1 MGVKQKN
8 KQKKKTTYEAMSI
21 CICEHNVCFKK
32 KCLLPLSRQRR
43 VWAGCTFF
51 GGEGVNQPH
60 RSVYTQDNSTLEA
73 CECIH
78 EKKINPCTVGVC
90 LDGKNK
96 EPRVDCAAK
105 QQVERVIDDFAARF
119 TFFFGGRGGNFG
131 ANTFDPNECW
141 YWLFVRMKRRASIFR
156 SSATEK

>member
-1 MGVKQKN
+1 M
-8 KQKKKTTYEAMSI
+8 
-21 CICEHNVCFKK
+21 
-32 KCLLPLSRQRR
+32 
-43 VWAGCTFF
+43 
-51 GGEGVNQPH
+51 NQPH

-119 TFFFGGRGGNFG
+119 TFFFGGRGEILEPTHLIQMNAGIDYLLG
-131 ANTFDPNECW
+131 
-141 YWLFVRMKRRASIFR
+141 
-156 SSATEK
+156 